1 MPGRPLI
8 FEIGQNTG
16 VGKVHEE
23 KPLRPRRVVRSKFR
37 DRHYGLRRR
46 LLLGDLLSLYLALFI
61 ALHLV
66 GTSSDPT
73 LDSLWILLTLP
84 AWAILF
90 RFYQLYRRP
99 VQTFE
104 PTHLDDLSRL
114 FHALV
119 IGSLAL
125 WVFYSVAPPSQL
137 TAQELATF
145 FLLSIGF
152 LVVMRR
158 TSRALNLRK
167 HGPERV
173 FLVGLEADA
182 SLMNRKFVNHPE
194 YEMVLI
200 GAATDEVPGGSPN
213 DQGMRYRIEQ
223 IEPLLAGNQVD
234 HLIVRLDSEIAAN
247 GVAER
252 LMYACFT
259 HGVRFGAYPGP
270 ASLLLPGVRLNHIE
284 GMGILSH
291 EPPILSRS
299 DRAMK
304 RLLDIV
310 VALTLLVISL
320 PVMLVAA
327 MLIRL
332 DSKGPILFRQLRV
345 GKDGKLF
352 KLNKFRTMVP
362 DAEEMVPG
370 LMEQSTDPDWLFLEH
385 DPRITRVG
393 RFLRRAS
400 LDELPQLFNVLRGE
414 MSMVGPRPL
423 SQTDDEGLLG
433 WERHRIDLVPGVTG
447 YWQVL
452 GRTSIPFRE
461 MIEIDFAY
469 VTGWSLWLDIKI
481 LIRTVPT
488 VLSRRGAN

>member
-1 MPGRPLI
+1 
-8 FEIGQNTG
+8 
-16 VGKVHEE
+16 
-23 KPLRPRRVVRSKFR
+23 
-37 DRHYGLRRR
+37 
-46 LLLGDLLSLYLALFI
+46 
-61 ALHLV
+61 
-66 GTSSDPT
+66 
-73 LDSLWILLTLP
+73 
-84 AWAILF
+84 
-90 RFYQLYRRP
+90 
-99 VQTFE
+99 
-104 PTHLDDLSRL
+104 
-114 FHALV
+114 
-119 IGSLAL
+119 
-125 WVFYSVAPPSQL
+125 
-137 TAQELATF
+137 
-145 FLLSIGF
+145 
-152 LVVMRR
+152 
-158 TSRALNLRK
+158 
-167 HGPERV
+167 
-173 FLVGLEADA
+173 
-182 SLMNRKFVNHPE
+182 
-194 YEMVLI
+194 
-200 GAATDEVPGGSPN
+200 
-213 DQGMRYRIEQ
+213 
-223 IEPLLAGNQVD
+223 
-234 HLIVRLDSEIAAN
+234 
-247 GVAER
+247 
-252 LMYACFT
+252 
-259 HGVRFGAYPGP
+259 
-270 ASLLLPGVRLNHIE
+270 
-284 GMGILSH
+284 
-291 EPPILSRS
+291 
-299 DRAMK
+299 MK

-320 PVMLVAA
+320 PVMLVVA

-352 KLNKFRTMVP
+352 RLNKFRTMVP
-362 DAEEMVPG
+362 DAEEMVPR